1 MRNSI
6 FALLISLFYIE
17 FAYSE
22 DLFIESKNI
31 SVEKKNNLTIF
42 KDDVFVKD
50 KNNYQI
56 LSQYA
61 ELNNITKNLIL
72 KDKVKGLDNK
82 DNKIETDYAEYN
94 QISKICNYW
103 SKY

>member
-31 SVEKKNNLTIF
+31 SVEKKI
-42 KDDVFVKD
+42 
-50 KNNYQI
+50 I
-56 LSQYA
+56 
-61 ELNNITKNLIL
+61 
-72 KDKVKGLDNK
+72 
-82 DNKIETDYAEYN
+82 
-94 QISKICNYW
+94 
-103 SKY
+103 